1 VVAVKDTVSGYLRKH
16 CEALVKDVGI
26 EAAAAATGK
35 SKATLGRYYSAD
47 PEHADRFMPVD
58 VVARLE
64 AVAKFPHVTSAL
76 ADLRGITLAYDGSRM
91 NRRQGN
97 VNADVVALSQRF
109 AMLMAE
115 YNQAIADGTITINE
129 TKRLLSETQAIQQV
143 LLDMKLHLEHG
154 HA

>member
-1 VVAVKDTVSGYLRKH
+1 MDSVSGYLRKH
-16 CEALVKDVGI
+16 CETLVKDVGI

-35 SKATLGRYYSAD
+35 SKATLGRYYSTD
-47 PEHADRFMPVD
+47 PDHGARFMPVD

-76 ADLRGITLAYDGSRM
+76 ADLRGITLSYDGARLNGKS
-91 NRRQGN
+91 GN

-129 TKRLLSETQAIQQV
+129 TKRLLTETQAIQQV
-143 LLDMKLHLEHG
+143 LLDMKLHLEQAQVQAG
-154 HA
+154 S